1 MDETRVSVY
10 VQLYKVGDFLYKVS
24 RDKITKIMITDIRK
38 YPHIVYRDNNNT
50 SYFNR
55 SIVKSCFKTYEEA
68 EQELERQR
76 NIKKK
81 REMMKEYERKLNE
94 ELNISNH
101 FIVK

>member
-1 MDETRVSVY
+1 MEGNTINEY
-10 VQLYKVGDFLYKVS
+10 VQLYHVGDFLYKVS
-24 RDKITKIMITDIRK
+24 RDRITKIMITDVRK

-68 EQELERQR
+68 EAEIDRQR
-76 NIKKK
+76 RIKKK

-94 ELNISNH
+94 ELNITNH
-101 FIVK
+101 LIVK